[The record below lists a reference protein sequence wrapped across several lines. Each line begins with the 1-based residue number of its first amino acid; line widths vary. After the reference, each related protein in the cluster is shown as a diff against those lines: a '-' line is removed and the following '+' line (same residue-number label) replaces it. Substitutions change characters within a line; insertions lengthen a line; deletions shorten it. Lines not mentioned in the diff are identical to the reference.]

1 MVSFPSLGRIKYI
14 STTLYFSLSLYIPM
28 TSNHHALP
36 RQSTS
41 KLNADEERPHLH

>member
-14 STTLYFSLSLYIPM
+14 STALYFSLSLYIPM
-28 TSNHHALP
+28 TSNHHG
-36 RQSTS
+36 QSTS